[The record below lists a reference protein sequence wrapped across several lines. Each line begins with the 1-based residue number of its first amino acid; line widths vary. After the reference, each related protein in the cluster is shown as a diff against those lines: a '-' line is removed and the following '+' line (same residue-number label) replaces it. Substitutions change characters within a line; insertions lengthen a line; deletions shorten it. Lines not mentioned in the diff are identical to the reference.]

1 MLYSDT
7 LHKKSLKNLI
17 FNLRGDIEIV
27 ASIFIRSIKRI
38 RIHIIIVIQL
48 PFLYCHLYFM
58 SYDLIDFEG
67 WRRKI

>member
-27 ASIFIRSIKRI
+27 ASMFIRS
-38 RIHIIIVIQL
+38 IHIIIVIQL

>member
-7 LHKKSLKNLI
+7 LPKKSLKNLI
-17 FNLRGDIEIV
+17 FDLRDDIEIV
-27 ASIFIRSIKRI
+27 ASIFIKRI